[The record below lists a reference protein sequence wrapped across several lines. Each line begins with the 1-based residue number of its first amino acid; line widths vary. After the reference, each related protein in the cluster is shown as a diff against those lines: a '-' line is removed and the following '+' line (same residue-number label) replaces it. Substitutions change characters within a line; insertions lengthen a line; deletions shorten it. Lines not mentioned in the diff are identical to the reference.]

1 MITEALCKLG
11 EKSAN
16 VTVNSASIWFTYQA
30 KEPRKP
36 EKTISNKK
44 NK

>member
-11 EKSAN
+11 EKCAN
-16 VTVNSASIWFTYQA
+16 VTVNSASFWFTYQT

-36 EKTISNKK
+36 EKSISSKQNK
-44 NK
+44 